1 MENKLSHLAS
11 IKNRGMNPMELS
23 LEKILNDEPLS
34 LSFLKILLENSYDSI
49 IITDCTEDTLI
60 IYANKAFS
68 KLTGYTSSEVIGK
81 TPKILQGSAT
91 DKHVIADLIDALK
104 NNSPFEGQA
113 INYKKDGT
121 PFIMNWRVLPL
132 KIDNQ
137 IKAWIAIQREIVSS
151 N

>member
-1 MENKLSHLAS
+1 
-11 IKNRGMNPMELS
+11 MELS
-23 LEKILNDEPLS
+23 LEKILNDEPFS

-49 IITDCTEDTLI
+49 IITDCSEDTLI

-68 KLTGYTSSEVIGK
+68 RLTGYESSEIIGK

-91 DKHVIADLIDALK
+91 DRHVIAHLTDSLK
-104 NNSPFEGQA
+104 NNSSFEGQA

-151 N
+151 NGIVV